1 VEYFERALAG
11 ESTTW
16 IGTVGEATFECRLT
30 PVRDAAGQVT
40 GVIGVAID
48 VTERKQAEDVR
59 LALERQLLEAHKLES
74 LGVLAGGVAHDFN
87 NLLVGVLGNV
97 SLALDEL
104 PAGSPVRVRLER
116 IEAAARRGSDLTR
129 QMLAY
134 AGKGSVALE
143 PVDLNA
149 VVEETDDLVHA
160 SLGSRVTLGCELAR
174 DLPAV
179 EADRTQIVQVLMNL
193 VINASEAMG
202 DQEGVVTV
210 RTGSTCLTEA
220 DLSTLRHAPDA
231 APGPHVWLE
240 VTDTGCGLDADTLA
254 KIFDPFFST
263 KFTGRGLGL
272 ATVLGVVRAHRGAL
286 GVESAPGRGTTIR
299 VYLPSAELPA
309 RTEPQPAPAAA
320 EAAPEGRIVL
330 LVDDEADV
338 RAVTA
343 HMLERIGC
351 HVLEAGDGREGIE
364 VFRTNARLIDAVI
377 LDLTLPRMGGEGALR
392 EIRSIRPDARVI
404 LMSGYDD
411 EQTMRR
417 LVEAGSSGFL
427 RKPFSV
433 ADLRSMMGK
442 ALE

>member
-1 VEYFERALAG
+1 
-11 ESTTW
+11 
-16 IGTVGEATFECRLT
+16 
-30 PVRDAAGQVT
+30 
-40 GVIGVAID
+40 
-48 VTERKQAEDVR
+48 
-59 LALERQLLEAHKLES
+59 
-74 LGVLAGGVAHDFN
+74 
-87 NLLVGVLGNV
+87 
-97 SLALDEL
+97 
-104 PAGSPVRVRLER
+104 
-116 IEAAARRGSDLTR
+116 
-129 QMLAY
+129 
-134 AGKGSVALE
+134 
-143 PVDLNA
+143 
-149 VVEETDDLVHA
+149 
-160 SLGSRVTLGCELAR
+160 
-174 DLPAV
+174 
-179 EADRTQIVQVLMNL
+179 MNL

-202 DQEGVVTV
+202 DHEGVVTV

-220 DLSTLRHAPDA
+220 DLSKLRHAPDA

-240 VTDTGCGLDADTLA
+240 VADTGCGLDADTLA

-309 RTEPQPAPAAA
+309 RAEPQPAPAAA
-320 EAAPEGRIVL
+320 EAAPEGRTVL

-351 HVLEAGDGREGIE
+351 QVLEAGDGREGIE